1 MFLDEITPEEV
12 GFSKEQWGFLSLNDK
27 RVVVAFFVR
36 RTPIGAAR
44 ALGVRESGIS
54 TIRRKIYKLDLV
66 RRLAMLRVDKQVPAP
81 QTNCQQKD

>member
-1 MFLDEITPEEV
+1 MFLDEITPKEV
-12 GFSKEQWGFLSLNDK
+12 GFTDEQWVSLSLNDK

-54 TIRRKIYKLDLV
+54 TIRRKIDKLGLV
-66 RRLAMLRVDKQVPAP
+66 KKLALLRMDKQVSAP
-81 QTNCQQKD
+81 QSNCH